1 MESVANQSTAL
12 PATSAAHSL
21 PTFPP
26 LELETRSHVPTD
38 QAAFYCMRAPQT
50 MRMWAALEPKNAI
63 KPIRVNGRLAW
74 PVADIRKLLAGGA

>member
-1 MESVANQSTAL
+1 MTTAT
-12 PATSAAHSL
+12 AQ
-21 PTFPP
+21 TFPP

-74 PVADIRKLLAGGA
+74 PVAAIRALLEGGSSHQ